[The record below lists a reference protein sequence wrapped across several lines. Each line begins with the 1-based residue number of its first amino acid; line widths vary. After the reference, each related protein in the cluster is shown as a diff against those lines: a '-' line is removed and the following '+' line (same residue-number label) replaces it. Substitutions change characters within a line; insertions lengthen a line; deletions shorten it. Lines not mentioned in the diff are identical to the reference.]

1 MLEACVDDMFLM
13 TKSPFNLLWFA
24 VGNHACV
31 CKNDFDNKIDNRH
44 TNRQNDITDTLQNIN
59 FMQIGTLH

>member
-1 MLEACVDDMFLM
+1 MTLEACVDDMFLM

-44 TNRQNDITDTLQNIN
+44 TNNQNDHRYIKK
-59 FMQIGTLH
+59 H